1 LIADPRPAV
10 CGAAQRFSEQKP
22 VHRVAIESER
32 HKEGFPMTADER
44 AKTANEFAKV
54 WFAFSRDYRTYME
67 TALAPG
73 LTEGQLIV
81 LEFLLSRDNVK
92 PSDLLDYLATTPA
105 AVTTLLDRM
114 ERNGLI
120 VRERNESDRR
130 IVWVR
135 PTAKGRAEAERGI
148 VVRTAY
154 LQSLLDRISAHNQ
167 KLLLFLLNKL
177 LPPAATEVAADANA
191 EAGRDNAP
199 NPR

>member
-1 LIADPRPAV
+1 
-10 CGAAQRFSEQKP
+10 
-22 VHRVAIESER
+22 
-32 HKEGFPMTADER
+32 MTADER
-44 AKTANEFAKV
+44 AKTADQFAKM

-73 LTEGQLIV
+73 LTEGQLVV

-92 PSDLLDYLATTPA
+92 PSDLIDYLATTPA

-135 PTAKGRAEAERGI
+135 PTAKGRSEAERGI
-148 VVRTAY
+148 VLRTAY
-154 LQSLLDRISAHNQ
+154 LQSLLDRISSHNQ

-177 LPPAATEVAADANA
+177 LPPAEKESAVARKA
-191 EAGRDNAP
+191 EARAGEPSKPSGSGPDGAVGEASGIRSNG
-199 NPR
+199 